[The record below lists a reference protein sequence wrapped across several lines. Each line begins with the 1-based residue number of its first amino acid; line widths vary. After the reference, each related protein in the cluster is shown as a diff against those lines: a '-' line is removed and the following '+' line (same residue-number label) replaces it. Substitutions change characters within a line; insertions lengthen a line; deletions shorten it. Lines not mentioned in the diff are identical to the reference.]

1 MSRFSFDLINDVIH
15 NLPHS
20 ETERF
25 GDCKPDSIGLF
36 QAQLL
41 QTLKNALRSSGI
53 CSFFADARQNSV
65 RRSDAT
71 SGFFG
76 SSAPLLRAATFDL
89 DALHGRAFDHL
100 LGQRFN

>member
-1 MSRFSFDLINDVIH
+1 MSRLSLDLINDVIH

-41 QTLKNALRSSGI
+41 QSLEER
-53 CSFFADARQNSV
+53 
-65 RRSDAT
+65 
-71 SGFFG
+71 
-76 SSAPLLRAATFDL
+76 APLSRN
-89 DALHGRAFDHL
+89 L
-100 LGQRFN
+100 LLFC